1 MYLTI
6 KAAADLLSMPETY
19 VESLIL
25 QKRIRAI
32 HDGEQYLINKEQ
44 FNTHFEQLEKYKQLI
59 EEINNEPIP
68 EDIDVKD
75 ED

>member
-6 KAAADLLSMPETY
+6 KETADLLSMTESY
-19 VESLIL
+19 VESLIM

-32 HDGEQYLINKEQ
+32 YDGQQYLINKEQ
-44 FNTHFEQLEKYKQLI
+44 FNTHFEQLEKYKKLI
-59 EEINNEPIP
+59 DEINNEPIP
-68 EDIDVKD
+68 EDIDIKD

>member
-6 KAAADLLSMPETY
+6 KETADLLSMPESY

-32 HDGEQYLINKEQ
+32 HDGLQYLINKEQ
-44 FNTHFEQLEKYKQLI
+44 FNTHFEQLEKYKKLI

-68 EDIDVKD
+68 EDIDIKD

>member
-6 KAAADLLSMPETY
+6 KEAAELLSMPETY

-25 QKRIRAI
+25 QRRIRAI
-32 HDGEQYLINKEQ
+32 HDGDQYLINKEQ

-59 EEINNEPIP
+59 EEINNDPIP